1 MGIEQKDN
9 ILDEDGALIPLSL
22 FVRRIKISIFALPD
36 FFMNSRGLLLNSDR
50 NRVLFIL
57 FKKIDNFVEI
67 II

>member
-36 FFMNSRGLLLNSDR
+36 FFYEVPRTASKFRQKPSF
-50 NRVLFIL
+50 VYT
-57 FKKIDNFVEI
+57 FKKD
-67 II
+67 